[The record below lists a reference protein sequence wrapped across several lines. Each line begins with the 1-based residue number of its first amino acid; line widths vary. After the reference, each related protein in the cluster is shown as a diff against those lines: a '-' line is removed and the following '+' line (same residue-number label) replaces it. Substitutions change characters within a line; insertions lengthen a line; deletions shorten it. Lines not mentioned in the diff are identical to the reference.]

1 MKNLEITKIIVGPVR
16 TNCYLVRRVDSDK
29 VIIIDPG
36 DEAQVIERRILTKT
50 LKPIAILLTHGHF
63 DHIGAV
69 DTLRTRF
76 GIKSYMLEQEK
87 DVISGEANLGRAF
100 GIPTTGHADILVNEG
115 DEITLDE
122 IIFKV
127 IHTPG
132 HTIGSCCYLV
142 EAEKVLFSGDTLFY
156 HSHGRTDFPTGSES
170 AIIRSIT
177 EKLLVL
183 DSNIVVYPGHEMYTT
198 IGQEKALYDF
208 Y

>member
-76 GIKSYMLEQEK
+76 WY
-87 DVISGEANLGRAF
+87 
-100 GIPTTGHADILVNEG
+100 
-115 DEITLDE
+115 
-122 IIFKV
+122 
-127 IHTPG
+127 
-132 HTIGSCCYLV
+132 
-142 EAEKVLFSGDTLFY
+142 
-156 HSHGRTDFPTGSES
+156 
-170 AIIRSIT
+170 
-177 EKLLVL
+177 
-183 DSNIVVYPGHEMYTT
+183 
-198 IGQEKALYDF
+198 
-208 Y
+208 

>member
-1 MKNLEITKIIVGPVR
+1 MKNLDITKIIVGPVR

-36 DEAQVIERRILTKT
+36 DEAQVIEKKILNKA

-87 DVISGEANLGRAF
+87 DVINSEANLGRAF
-100 GIPTTGHADILVNEG
+100 GIPTTGHADILVKEG

-122 IIFKV
+122 ITFKV

-132 HTIGSCCYLV
+132 HTIGSCCYIV
-142 EAEKVLFSGDTLFY
+142 EDEKVLFSGDTLFY

-183 DSNIVVYPGHEMYTT
+183 DSDTVVYPGHEMDTT